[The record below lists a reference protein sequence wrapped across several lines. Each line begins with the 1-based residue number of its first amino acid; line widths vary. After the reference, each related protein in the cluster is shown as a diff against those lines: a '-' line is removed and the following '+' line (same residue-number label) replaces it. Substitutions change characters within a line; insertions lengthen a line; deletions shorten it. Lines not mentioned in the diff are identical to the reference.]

1 MVMSACPIFL
11 KYRNKQKSTLLCL
24 WNICVF
30 FTVLTLG
37 RSQCSWART
46 FFPAAFVIFFS
57 LFSSLCITP
66 FLSFLKPQKKK
77 KIVQKYGAV
86 NQISRL
92 ELWMGEHEIRHRA
105 RGVSADVF
113 EDRYMAYVLWKAIP
127 VTNPLTYPYSDAECQ
142 RNPVLQKRL
151 PPIFGNGSRPLLNR
165 LVEQNAFA
173 FQGSGYSCAAVLS
186 KRFVWFG
193 VRQKI

>member
-1 MVMSACPIFL
+1 MSACPISL

-24 WNICVF
+24 WNMCIFHSLDPGSLPVLLSSHVLSSSVCYFLLPLFLALYYPVF
-30 FTVLTLG
+30 VLSEATEEE
-37 RSQCSWART
+37 
-46 FFPAAFVIFFS
+46 
-57 LFSSLCITP
+57 
-66 FLSFLKPQKKK
+66 KKSYK
-77 KIVQKYGAV
+77 KYGAV

-92 ELWMGEHEIRHRA
+92 ELWMGEQEIRHRA
-105 RGVSADVF
+105 RGVNADVF

-127 VTNPLTYPYSDAECQ
+127 GTNPPTYPYWDAECQ

-151 PPIFGNGSRPLLNR
+151 PPVFRNGSRPLLNR

-173 FQGSGYSCAAVLS
+173 FQGSSYSCAAVLS